1 MFKSILPQA
10 SFARFAEG
18 RLDFDGDDEEYSHYL
33 TRFADQQSLARR
45 LMGGN
50 VRHYNSRQQEKDA
63 GAVNRGDFLFFGG
76 AGDKSER
83 KRITPVTVTKPTVV
97 KQEPAEELTD
107 EKLNEIKGDVFNEAI
122 QRVLKG
128 IGLIDLTEYKS
139 IKMDKK
145 HQNANRR
152 SLVIDYDNSFG
163 IAKQAFE
170 NAEQPV
176 QKNDNYIADVTSYCT
191 ALDDLEGIIDV
202 YEKKR
207 ESINDGLTKLEA
219 IIYGDNAQLTED
231 QQKEYNDLKTKRQ
244 ILIDNTPDIA
254 SLKSYVIS
262 TRNDYYDKLGTI
274 SKVASA
280 FAKRGVYDMQDKYP
294 NYDFNCN
301 QLLKIYRNKK
311 GKRNEFHGFTDNE
324 LAAVKIDDSDIVES
338 DNDDN
343 EVETPSDMSDN
354 EELEAD
360 NKSAKNQKKKNPDLI
375 DVKSTPVKNDT
386 VKDTTGSNGIAFN
399 AQPALEQDKRSV
411 SHEQRV
417 GKANDV
423 GAQKD
428 VYDKWFKDRFKLKNY
443 DEDDDDDYT
452 YTEEQDDELPST
464 PVSDKPVPIK
474 EEMYQRYFHKKL
486 KRPEQRA
493 VKREILLVTRNELNP
508 KSIRPERTRY
518 QERKRKTDK
527 EVDDAIVEGK
537 EYVSNLITDF
547 EDFKRRGN
555 EIIRKEEEEKRTE
568 ENRKPNHA
576 KMAFFRNYATPQLTK
591 EAEKRLQEEREQEE
605 EKRQPVV
612 TGVAR
617 NVAAKNRNLK
627 PYSYLDEP
635 AAYAQ
640 MYADYAR
647 KSREA
652 IDRQDPQNQIES
664 AQKVE
669 AEKAEAERIANAVKR
684 SREAREA
691 YEKELAA
698 KMPKWKREYHWNRI
712 KNWSTQTWLG
722 QKIWA
727 PPQKKAAV
735 EAVQDAAAANVADG
749 PVAAAV
755 AAKTAVEAEAQADEA
770 NLVVPAEPALPEFVP
785 PADPAEPVAPVIEP
799 FSEDEDE
806 KPEKKSDPYDRMMDL
821 LAGDSKNATKL
832 MKYKKFKAQQEKDR
846 NKRLEDNLKWFS
858 DRMQERRGH
867 SSSGSLSGF
876 KKWDP
881 FSQPLNKN
889 FRTQKME
896 NRLQQTVPPY
906 DLPKN
911 YPIYGGAMPGYPRVN
926 SVPYPVYARR
936 GRTGRRTNYEKYGVP
951 SVRMYQQMLRN
962 GLPPNV
968 VARAAGRPRAVPQ
981 PPVEEQNIGPTP
993 QYMPEYDD
1001 GPTYAEDRSY
1011 DYGQQVQKIAKNLMW
1026 GPPRRYTTGNQIV
1039 GSVLPNTTSGMPSA
1053 YYMGAKALDYITPEG
1068 QTDKEKL
1075 ENMLANVKI
1084 TQMVEDVKSED
1095 DKKRLREMA
1104 KNFGNLNESG
1114 WKKALRWGATGASL
1128 GLKGLG
1134 VLSENFWP
1142 MHDAYYRYKT
1152 MSSLGGIGK
1161 SLLGM
1166 MPRGFGYRR
1175 RKKRSNKKC
1184 RKGKVCY
1191 GGMIIPPKSLKK
1203 MFEENKCD
1211 LKY

>member
-63 GAVNRGDFLFFGG
+63 GAINRGDFLFFGG
-76 AGDKSER
+76 ARTKGQAEGPPPKPTVPVQAKQER
-83 KRITPVTVTKPTVV
+83 KRIGVKLVTKAPEGEIPYEERNPVAVFDTTQVV
-97 KQEPAEELTD
+97 DLSANALKKDLFGEQIKKVLKYGCKFDLSNYDSVKMDDELKKINEDLQRVNYKDTFRIASAAFNRYNYVCKNMKKKANNPEFIEEVRTYCSALDELSSLINMYQRKKQPMLKAAKKLNLTPNKTEEQKDDLFRLEDTLGMYTDYEREITALKFYTEQIRESYYGKLKKLDEDEYEFTQTGMNEIQDAYPGYKLSNDQLLQIYKNRKAKKDDFDGFDKEELAR
-107 EKLNEIKGDVFNEAI
+107 IQKGEAI
-122 QRVLKG
+122 QVVS
-128 IGLIDLTEYKS
+128 DDEA
-139 IKMDKK
+139 DDDE
-145 HQNANRR
+145 
-152 SLVIDYDNSFG
+152 VDN
-163 IAKQAFE
+163 
-170 NAEQPV
+170 V
-176 QKNDNYIADVTSYCT
+176 VD
-191 ALDDLEGIIDV
+191 
-202 YEKKR
+202 
-207 ESINDGLTKLEA
+207 A
-219 IIYGDNAQLTED
+219 IIPADT
-231 QQKEYNDLKTKRQ
+231 TK
-244 ILIDNTPDIA
+244 P
-254 SLKSYVIS
+254 K
-262 TRNDYYDKLGTI
+262 
-274 SKVASA
+274 
-280 FAKRGVYDMQDKYP
+280 AK
-294 NYDFNCN
+294 
-301 QLLKIYRNKK
+301 KK
-311 GKRNEFHGFTDNE
+311 
-324 LAAVKIDDSDIVES
+324 
-338 DNDDN
+338 
-343 EVETPSDMSDN
+343 
-354 EELEAD
+354 
-360 NKSAKNQKKKNPDLI
+360 QKKQKKNLDLI

-386 VKDTTGSNGIAFN
+386 VKDTTGSNGVGFDV
-399 AQPALEQDKRSV
+399 QPAAEQDKRSV

-417 GKANDV
+417 GAANDV
-423 GAQKD
+423 SSILQASKPKVQYD
-428 VYDKWFKDRFKLKNY
+428 VRQRRLAHRRAFQERVKSRIDPLSDEKLKEAKNNKRKLVEEHELEEEFERPEHDRQSKKY
-443 DEDDDDDYT
+443 WDRIQKVKQEKLEKQREENRRAEIAMDELI
-452 YTEEQDDELPST
+452 TEE
-464 PVSDKPVPIK
+464 
-474 EEMYQRYFHKKL
+474 EM
-486 KRPEQRA
+486 A
-493 VKREILLVTRNELNP
+493 
-508 KSIRPERTRY
+508 
-518 QERKRKTDK
+518 ERKRVEKRHEEYWRKREEKWNAEK
-527 EVDDAIVEGK
+527 EREKQLQIVPYVDPQSQKIKRDMDEYQWEAVDDNVAT
-537 EYVSNLITDF
+537 NLQV
-547 EDFKRRGN
+547 
-555 EIIRKEEEEKRTE
+555 KEEWQGNKPKIAKAHANL
-568 ENRKPNHA
+568 ENALRK
-576 KMAFFRNYATPQLTK
+576 KWFR
-591 EAEKRLQEEREQEE
+591 
-605 EKRQPVV
+605 
-612 TGVAR
+612 
-617 NVAAKNRNLK
+617 
-627 PYSYLDEP
+627 
-635 AAYAQ
+635 
-640 MYADYAR
+640 
-647 KSREA
+647 
-652 IDRQDPQNQIES
+652 
-664 AQKVE
+664 
-669 AEKAEAERIANAVKR
+669 
-684 SREAREA
+684 
-691 YEKELAA
+691 
-698 KMPKWKREYHWNRI
+698 
-712 KNWSTQTWLG
+712 QTWLG
-722 QKIWA
+722 QKIWRPA
-727 PPQKKAAV
+727 QKKVAV

-770 NLVVPAEPALPEFVP
+770 NLVSNSSYGSVRKPISLIEQEFDDLERELNEPELVPAEPALPEFVP
-785 PADPAEPVAPVIEP
+785 PADPAEPVAPAIEP
-799 FSEDEDE
+799 LSEDEDE

-832 MKYKKFKAQQEKDR
+832 MKYKKFKAQQEKER

-889 FRTQKME
+889 FRNQKME
-896 NRLQQTVPPY
+896 NRLQQSVPPY

-1001 GPTYAEDRSY
+1001 GPTYAEDKSY
-1011 DYGQQVQKIAKNLMW
+1011 DYGEQVQRIAKNLMW

-1053 YYMGAKALDYITPEG
+1053 YYMGAKALDMITPEG

>member
-76 AGDKSER
+76 TGDKSER

-97 KQEPAEELTD
+97 KQTD
-107 EKLNEIKGDVFNEAI
+107 NSAGEDLKLFTSTAQKAIKTMYLLDLKKFPSVNANGIETNKKEDAVDKIIKGTTSTLDKFPTI
-122 QRVLKG
+122 QRIAKRRG
-128 IGLIDLTEYKS
+128 GKS
-139 IKMDKK
+139 KKFRSAVEAQKKELEEMTSILNTVNDKK
-145 HQNANRR
+145 ER
-152 SLVIDYDNSFG
+152 LV
-163 IAKQAFE
+163 KAFE
-170 NAEQPV
+170 EYRENENTTPEQDKEMAQIKQVLENYNRITPDVIAFNQALLATRENFLDIYNRGKKNVNA
-176 QKNDNYIADVTSYCT
+176 YIP
-191 ALDDLEGIIDV
+191 EP
-202 YEKKR
+202 EKK
-207 ESINDGLTKLEA
+207 
-219 IIYGDNAQLTED
+219 
-231 QQKEYNDLKTKRQ
+231 
-244 ILIDNTPDIA
+244 
-254 SLKSYVIS
+254 
-262 TRNDYYDKLGTI
+262 
-274 SKVASA
+274 
-280 FAKRGVYDMQDKYP
+280 
-294 NYDFNCN
+294 
-301 QLLKIYRNKK
+301 
-311 GKRNEFHGFTDNE
+311 EF
-324 LAAVKIDDSDIVES
+324 
-338 DNDDN
+338 
-343 EVETPSDMSDN
+343 
-354 EELEAD
+354 
-360 NKSAKNQKKKNPDLI
+360 KKNPYSVYEILQEYKPEYPNIRPRHANIISKNRRENKDDFFGFSQDLIDYLQGKREDENIGMYSTDVIDNVYDEADDDEVDNVVDAIIPDNTKTKKKPEKQKKNLDLI

-386 VKDTTGSNGIAFN
+386 VKDTTGSNGVAFN

-423 GAQKD
+423 ASQKD

-452 YTEEQDDELPST
+452 YTEEQDVELPST

-518 QERKRKTDK
+518 QERKRKTD
-527 EVDDAIVEGK
+527 E
-537 EYVSNLITDF
+537 
-547 EDFKRRGN
+547 
-555 EIIRKEEEEKRTE
+555 
-568 ENRKPNHA
+568 
-576 KMAFFRNYATPQLTK
+576 
-591 EAEKRLQEEREQEE
+591 EEREQRIREQRVGAANDIAAIFQTNKQRSQFTKKAAEE
-605 EKRQPVV
+605 AKARQEREWQDNKQKIVEAHTNLEDAWRKNWYKRTWWGKRIWGP
-612 TGVAR
+612 
-617 NVAAKNRNLK
+617 
-627 PYSYLDEP
+627 
-635 AAYAQ
+635 
-640 MYADYAR
+640 
-647 KSREA
+647 
-652 IDRQDPQNQIES
+652 
-664 AQKVE
+664 AQKKV
-669 AEKAEAERIANAVKR
+669 
-684 SREAREA
+684 
-691 YEKELAA
+691 
-698 KMPKWKREYHWNRI
+698 
-712 KNWSTQTWLG
+712 
-722 QKIWA
+722 
-727 PPQKKAAV
+727 AV

-770 NLVVPAEPALPEFVP
+770 NLVSNSSYGPVRKPISFIEQEFDDLERELDEPEPAEPALPEFVP
-785 PADPAEPVAPVIEP
+785 PADPAPLPAAPAIEP
-799 FSEDEDE
+799 LSEDEDNGNYDLPTEDEDE

-867 SSSGSLSGF
+867 SSLGSLSGF

-889 FRTQKME
+889 FRNQKME

-1001 GPTYAEDRSY
+1001 GPTYAEDKSY
-1011 DYGQQVQKIAKNLMW
+1011 DYGEQVQRIAKNLMW

>member
-50 VRHYNSRQQEKDA
+50 VRHYNSKQQEKDA
-63 GAVNRGDFLFFGG
+63 GVVNRGDFLFFGG
-76 AGDKSER
+76 ARTKGQAEGPPPKPIIPAQPQPQAKPER
-83 KRITPVTVTKPTVV
+83 KRIAAKIVTKAPEGEIPYEERNPVAVFDTTQVV
-97 KQEPAEELTD
+97 DLSANALKKDLFGEQIKKVLKYGCKFDLSNYDSVKMDDELKKINEDLQKVNYKDTFRIASAAFNRYDYVCKNMKKKANNPDFIEEVRTYCSALDELSSLINMYQRKKQPMLKAAKKLNLTPNKTEEQNDDLFELEDTLGMYTDYEREITALKFYTEQIRESYYGKLKRLDEDEYEFTQTGMNEIQDAYPGYKLSNDQLLQIYKNRKAKKDDFDGFDKEELAR
-107 EKLNEIKGDVFNEAI
+107 IQKGEAI
-122 QRVLKG
+122 QVVSDDEK
-128 IGLIDLTEYKS
+128 D
-139 IKMDKK
+139 D
-145 HQNANRR
+145 
-152 SLVIDYDNSFG
+152 
-163 IAKQAFE
+163 
-170 NAEQPV
+170 
-176 QKNDNYIADVTSYCT
+176 DVNNVV
-191 ALDDLEGIIDV
+191 G
-202 YEKKR
+202 
-207 ESINDGLTKLEA
+207 A
-219 IIYGDNAQLTED
+219 IIPADTT
-231 QQKEYNDLKTKRQ
+231 KPKTKK
-244 ILIDNTPDIA
+244 T
-254 SLKSYVIS
+254 
-262 TRNDYYDKLGTI
+262 
-274 SKVASA
+274 
-280 FAKRGVYDMQDKYP
+280 
-294 NYDFNCN
+294 
-301 QLLKIYRNKK
+301 KK
-311 GKRNEFHGFTDNE
+311 QE
-324 LAAVKIDDSDIVES
+324 
-338 DNDDN
+338 
-343 EVETPSDMSDN
+343 
-354 EELEAD
+354 
-360 NKSAKNQKKKNPDLI
+360 KNPDLI

-386 VKDTTGSNGIAFN
+386 VKDTTGSNGVAFD

-417 GKANDV
+417 GAANDV
-423 GAQKD
+423 SSILQASKPKVQYD
-428 VYDKWFKDRFKLKNY
+428 VRQRRLAHRRAFQERVKSRIDPLSDEKLKEAKNNKRKLVEEHELEEEFERPEHDRQSKKY
-443 DEDDDDDYT
+443 WDRIQKVKQEKLEKQREENRRAEIAMDELI
-452 YTEEQDDELPST
+452 TEE
-464 PVSDKPVPIK
+464 
-474 EEMYQRYFHKKL
+474 EM
-486 KRPEQRA
+486 A
-493 VKREILLVTRNELNP
+493 
-508 KSIRPERTRY
+508 
-518 QERKRKTDK
+518 ERKRVEKRHEEYWRKREEKWNAEK
-527 EVDDAIVEGK
+527 EREKQLQIVPYVDPQSQKIKRDMDEYQWEAVDDNVAT
-537 EYVSNLITDF
+537 NLQV
-547 EDFKRRGN
+547 
-555 EIIRKEEEEKRTE
+555 KEEWQGNKPKIAKAHANL
-568 ENRKPNHA
+568 ENALRK
-576 KMAFFRNYATPQLTK
+576 KWFR
-591 EAEKRLQEEREQEE
+591 
-605 EKRQPVV
+605 
-612 TGVAR
+612 
-617 NVAAKNRNLK
+617 
-627 PYSYLDEP
+627 
-635 AAYAQ
+635 
-640 MYADYAR
+640 
-647 KSREA
+647 
-652 IDRQDPQNQIES
+652 
-664 AQKVE
+664 
-669 AEKAEAERIANAVKR
+669 
-684 SREAREA
+684 
-691 YEKELAA
+691 
-698 KMPKWKREYHWNRI
+698 
-712 KNWSTQTWLG
+712 QTWLG
-722 QKIWA
+722 QKIWRPA
-727 PPQKKAAV
+727 QKKVAV

-770 NLVVPAEPALPEFVP
+770 NLVSNSSYGSVRKPISLIEQELDDLERELDEPELVPAEPALPEFVP
-785 PADPAEPVAPVIEP
+785 PADPAEPVAPAIEP
-799 FSEDEDE
+799 LSEDEDE

-832 MKYKKFKAQQEKDR
+832 MKYKKFKAQQEKER

-867 SSSGSLSGF
+867 SSLGSLSGF

-889 FRTQKME
+889 FRNQKME

-1001 GPTYAEDRSY
+1001 GPTYAEDKSY
-1011 DYGQQVQKIAKNLMW
+1011 DYGEQVQRIAKNLMW

-1053 YYMGAKALDYITPEG
+1053 YYMGAKALDMITPEG

>member
-76 AGDKSER
+76 ARTKGQAEGPPPKPTIPVQAKQER
-83 KRITPVTVTKPTVV
+83 KRIAAKIVTKAPEGEIPYEERNPVAVFDTTQVV
-97 KQEPAEELTD
+97 DLSANALKKDLFGEQIKKVLKYGCKFNLSDYDSVKMDDELKKINEDLQKVNYKDTFRIASAAFNRYDYVCKNMKKKANNPDFIEEVRTYCSALDELSSLINMYQRKKQPMLKAAKKLNLTPNKTEEQNDDLFELEDTLGMYTDYEREITALKFYTEQIRESYYGKLKRLDEDEYEFTQTGMNEIQDAYPGYKLSNDQLLQIYKNRKAKKDDFDGFDKEELAR
-107 EKLNEIKGDVFNEAI
+107 IQKGEAI
-122 QRVLKG
+122 QVV
-128 IGLIDLTEYKS
+128 S
-139 IKMDKK
+139 
-145 HQNANRR
+145 
-152 SLVIDYDNSFG
+152 
-163 IAKQAFE
+163 
-170 NAEQPV
+170 
-176 QKNDNYIADVTSYCT
+176 
-191 ALDDLEGIIDV
+191 DD
-202 YEKKR
+202 
-207 ESINDGLTKLEA
+207 
-219 IIYGDNAQLTED
+219 
-231 QQKEYNDLKTKRQ
+231 
-244 ILIDNTPDIA
+244 
-254 SLKSYVIS
+254 
-262 TRNDYYDKLGTI
+262 
-274 SKVASA
+274 
-280 FAKRGVYDMQDKYP
+280 
-294 NYDFNCN
+294 
-301 QLLKIYRNKK
+301 
-311 GKRNEFHGFTDNE
+311 
-324 LAAVKIDDSDIVES
+324 
-338 DNDDN
+338 
-343 EVETPSDMSDN
+343 
-354 EELEAD
+354 EAD
-360 NKSAKNQKKKNPDLI
+360 EVNNVVNAIAPADTTKPKAKKKPKKQKKNLDLI
-375 DVKSTPVKNDT
+375 DVKSTPVNTDV
-386 VKDTTGSNGIAFN
+386 VKDTTGSNGVGFD

-417 GKANDV
+417 GAANDV
-423 GAQKD
+423 SSILQADKQKQLQLVPYVDPQTKKIERD
-428 VYDKWFKDRFKLKNY
+428 VIEYQWEEPVGPIAPNRKIKYLRPHQKIDIRDNLKTELVPQLTPKSGFNEDGFKD
-443 DEDDDDDYT
+443 
-452 YTEEQDDELPST
+452 
-464 PVSDKPVPIK
+464 
-474 EEMYQRYFHKKL
+474 
-486 KRPEQRA
+486 
-493 VKREILLVTRNELNP
+493 LVG
-508 KSIRPERTRY
+508 S
-518 QERKRKTDK
+518 KRKNPFDAARIILEKEREKQFQLVPYVGPQPQKIERDMVEYQKEATVNNIGAILQANKQKAQFNKEVSAANIGAILQANRQKAQFDK
-527 EVDDAIVEGK
+527 EVKKQK
-537 EYVSNLITDF
+537 E
-547 EDFKRRGN
+547 
-555 EIIRKEEEEKRTE
+555 
-568 ENRKPNHA
+568 
-576 KMAFFRNYATPQLTK
+576 Q
-591 EAEKRLQEEREQEE
+591 QEREWQDNKPKIAKAHANLENALR
-605 EKRQPVV
+605 KRWF
-612 TGVAR
+612 R
-617 NVAAKNRNLK
+617 
-627 PYSYLDEP
+627 
-635 AAYAQ
+635 
-640 MYADYAR
+640 
-647 KSREA
+647 
-652 IDRQDPQNQIES
+652 
-664 AQKVE
+664 
-669 AEKAEAERIANAVKR
+669 
-684 SREAREA
+684 
-691 YEKELAA
+691 
-698 KMPKWKREYHWNRI
+698 
-712 KNWSTQTWLG
+712 QTWLG
-722 QKIWA
+722 QKIWR

-770 NLVVPAEPALPEFVP
+770 NLESNSSYGPVRKPISFMEQELDDLERELNEPEPAPLPAAPPLPEFVP
-785 PADPAEPVAPVIEP
+785 PADPAPLPAAPAIEP
-799 FSEDEDE
+799 LSEDEDNGIYDLPTEDEDE

-821 LAGDSKNATKL
+821 LAKDSKNATKL
-832 MKYKKFKAQQEKDR
+832 MKYKKFKVQQEKDR

-867 SSSGSLSGF
+867 SSSGSLSAF

-962 GLPPNV
+962 GMPPNV

-1026 GPPRRYTTGNQIV
+1026 GPPRRYTTGNQMV

-1053 YYMGAKALDYITPEG
+1053 YYMGAKALDMITPEG

-1075 ENMLANVKI
+1075 DNMLANVKI

>member
-76 AGDKSER
+76 ARTKGQAEGPPPTPTIPAQPQPQAKPER
-83 KRITPVTVTKPTVV
+83 KRIAAKIVTKAPEGEIPYEERNPVAVFDTTQVV
-97 KQEPAEELTD
+97 DLSANALKKDLFGEQIKKVLKYGCKFDLSNYDSVKMDDELKKINEDLQRVNYKDTFRIASAAFNRYDYVCKNMKKKANNPDFIEEVRTYCSALDELSSLINMYQRKKQPMLKAAKKLNLTPNKTEEQKDDLFRLEDTLGMYTDYEREITALKFYTEQIRESYYGKLKKLDEDEYEFTQTGMNEIQDAYPGYKLSNDQLLQIYKNRKAKKDDFDGFDKEELAR
-107 EKLNEIKGDVFNEAI
+107 IQKGEAI
-122 QRVLKG
+122 QVVS
-128 IGLIDLTEYKS
+128 DDEA
-139 IKMDKK
+139 DDDE
-145 HQNANRR
+145 
-152 SLVIDYDNSFG
+152 VDN
-163 IAKQAFE
+163 
-170 NAEQPV
+170 V
-176 QKNDNYIADVTSYCT
+176 VD
-191 ALDDLEGIIDV
+191 
-202 YEKKR
+202 
-207 ESINDGLTKLEA
+207 A
-219 IIYGDNAQLTED
+219 IIPADT
-231 QQKEYNDLKTKRQ
+231 TK
-244 ILIDNTPDIA
+244 PKA
-254 SLKSYVIS
+254 
-262 TRNDYYDKLGTI
+262 
-274 SKVASA
+274 
-280 FAKRGVYDMQDKYP
+280 
-294 NYDFNCN
+294 
-301 QLLKIYRNKK
+301 
-311 GKRNEFHGFTDNE
+311 
-324 LAAVKIDDSDIVES
+324 
-338 DNDDN
+338 
-343 EVETPSDMSDN
+343 
-354 EELEAD
+354 
-360 NKSAKNQKKKNPDLI
+360 KKKSKKPKKNLDLI

-386 VKDTTGSNGIAFN
+386 VKDTTGSNGVGFDV
-399 AQPALEQDKRSV
+399 QPAAEQDKRSV

-417 GKANDV
+417 GAANDV
-423 GAQKD
+423 SSILQASKPKVQYD
-428 VYDKWFKDRFKLKNY
+428 VRQRRLAHRRDFQERVKSRIDPLSDEKLKEAKNNKRELVEEHELEEEFERPEHDRQSKKY
-443 DEDDDDDYT
+443 WDRIQKVKQEKLEKQREENRRAEIAMDELITEEEMAERKRVEKKHEEYWRKREEKWNAEKEREKQLQIVPYVNPNPYPTHMNIIGQKAKGQHVQIVPSLKRKNPFDDT
-452 YTEEQDDELPST
+452 YTEFKNENSMQLVPYIGVQDKYKEIAK
-464 PVSDKPVPIK
+464 DKT
-474 EEMYQRYFHKKL
+474 
-486 KRPEQRA
+486 
-493 VKREILLVTRNELNP
+493 VKNFLEIN
-508 KSIRPERTRY
+508 KSL
-518 QERKRKTDK
+518 Q
-527 EVDDAIVEGK
+527 
-537 EYVSNLITDF
+537 
-547 EDFKRRGN
+547 
-555 EIIRKEEEEKRTE
+555 EEEEKE
-568 ENRKPNHA
+568 QQEKFQSGVVNSLDKISKSVKPGY
-576 KMAFFRNYATPQLTK
+576 RY
-591 EAEKRLQEEREQEE
+591 
-605 EKRQPVV
+605 
-612 TGVAR
+612 
-617 NVAAKNRNLK
+617 
-627 PYSYLDEP
+627 
-635 AAYAQ
+635 
-640 MYADYAR
+640 
-647 KSREA
+647 
-652 IDRQDPQNQIES
+652 
-664 AQKVE
+664 
-669 AEKAEAERIANAVKR
+669 
-684 SREAREA
+684 
-691 YEKELAA
+691 
-698 KMPKWKREYHWNRI
+698 
-712 KNWSTQTWLG
+712 TWLG
-722 QKIWA
+722 QKIWGPA
-727 PPQKKAAV
+727 YKKAAV

-785 PADPAEPVAPVIEP
+785 PVDPAPLPAAPAIES

-832 MKYKKFKAQQEKDR
+832 MKYKKFKAQQEKER

-1001 GPTYAEDRSY
+1001 GPTYAEDKSY
-1011 DYGQQVQKIAKNLMW
+1011 DYGEQVQRIAKNLMW

-1053 YYMGAKALDYITPEG
+1053 YYMGAKALDMITPEG

>member
-76 AGDKSER
+76 ARTKGQAEGPPPKPTIPVQAKQER
-83 KRITPVTVTKPTVV
+83 KRIAAKIVTKAPKGEIPYEERKPVAVFDTTQVV
-97 KQEPAEELTD
+97 DLSADALKKDLFGEQIKEVLGYGCKFNLSDYDSVKMDDELKKINEELQKVNYKDTFRIASAAFNRYDYVCRNMPKKKNDPNFIEEVRTYCGALD
-107 EKLNEIKGDVFNEAI
+107 ELSSLINMYQRKKQPILEAAKKLNLTRNKTQEQKDDLFELEDTLGMYTDYEREITALKFYTEQIRESYYGKLKKLDEDEYEFTQTGMKEIQDAYPDYKLSTDQLLQIYKNRKAKKDDFDGFDKDELARIQKGEAI
-122 QRVLKG
+122 QVVS
-128 IGLIDLTEYKS
+128 DDE
-139 IKMDKK
+139 
-145 HQNANRR
+145 
-152 SLVIDYDNSFG
+152 
-163 IAKQAFE
+163 
-170 NAEQPV
+170 
-176 QKNDNYIADVTSYCT
+176 AD
-191 ALDDLEGIIDV
+191 E
-202 YEKKR
+202 
-207 ESINDGLTKLEA
+207 
-219 IIYGDNAQLTED
+219 
-231 QQKEYNDLKTKRQ
+231 
-244 ILIDNTPDIA
+244 
-254 SLKSYVIS
+254 
-262 TRNDYYDKLGTI
+262 
-274 SKVASA
+274 
-280 FAKRGVYDMQDKYP
+280 
-294 NYDFNCN
+294 
-301 QLLKIYRNKK
+301 
-311 GKRNEFHGFTDNE
+311 
-324 LAAVKIDDSDIVES
+324 
-338 DNDDN
+338 DN
-343 EVETPSDMSDN
+343 EVNNVVDAIVP
-354 EELEAD
+354 AD
-360 NKSAKNQKKKNPDLI
+360 TTKPKAKKKPKKQKKNLDLI

-386 VKDTTGSNGIAFN
+386 VKDTTGSNGVGFDV
-399 AQPALEQDKRSV
+399 QPAAEQDKRSV

-417 GKANDV
+417 GAANDV
-423 GAQKD
+423 SSILQASKPKVQYD
-428 VYDKWFKDRFKLKNY
+428 VRQRRLAHRKAFQERVKSRIDPLSDEKLKEAKNNKRELVEEHELEEEFERPEHDRQSKKY
-443 DEDDDDDYT
+443 WDRIQKVKQEKLEKQREENRRAEIAMDELI
-452 YTEEQDDELPST
+452 TEE
-464 PVSDKPVPIK
+464 K
-474 EEMYQRYFHKKL
+474 M
-486 KRPEQRA
+486 A
-493 VKREILLVTRNELNP
+493 
-508 KSIRPERTRY
+508 
-518 QERKRKTDK
+518 ERKRVEKRHEEYWRKREEKWNAEK
-527 EVDDAIVEGK
+527 EREKQLQIVPYVDPQSQKIKRDMDEYQWEAVDDNVAT
-537 EYVSNLITDF
+537 NLQV
-547 EDFKRRGN
+547 
-555 EIIRKEEEEKRTE
+555 KEEWQGNKPKIAKAHANL
-568 ENRKPNHA
+568 ENALRK
-576 KMAFFRNYATPQLTK
+576 KWFR
-591 EAEKRLQEEREQEE
+591 
-605 EKRQPVV
+605 
-612 TGVAR
+612 
-617 NVAAKNRNLK
+617 
-627 PYSYLDEP
+627 
-635 AAYAQ
+635 
-640 MYADYAR
+640 
-647 KSREA
+647 
-652 IDRQDPQNQIES
+652 
-664 AQKVE
+664 
-669 AEKAEAERIANAVKR
+669 
-684 SREAREA
+684 
-691 YEKELAA
+691 
-698 KMPKWKREYHWNRI
+698 
-712 KNWSTQTWLG
+712 QTWLG
-722 QKIWA
+722 QKIWRPA
-727 PPQKKAAV
+727 QKKVAV

-770 NLVVPAEPALPEFVP
+770 NLVSNSSYRSVRKPISLIEQEFDDLERELNEPELVPAEPALPEFVP
-785 PADPAEPVAPVIEP
+785 PVDPAPLPVAPDIESL
-799 FSEDEDE
+799 SEDEDE

-832 MKYKKFKAQQEKDR
+832 MKYKKFKAQQEKER

-968 VARAAGRPRAVPQ
+968 VARTAGRPRAVPQ

>member
-76 AGDKSER
+76 ARTKGQAEGPPPKPIIPVQAKQER
-83 KRITPVTVTKPTVV
+83 KRIAAKIVTKAPEGEIPYEERNPVAVFDTTQVV
-97 KQEPAEELTD
+97 DLSANALKKDLFGEQIKKVLKYGCKFNLSDYDSVKMDDELKKINEDLQKVNYKDTFRIASAAFNRYDYVCKNMKKKANNPDFIEEVRTYCSALDELSSLINMYQRKKQPMLKAAKKLNLTRNKTQDQKDDLFELEDTLGMYTDYEREITALKFYTEQIRESYYGKLKRLDEDEYEFTQTGMNEIQDAYPGYKLSNDQLLQIYKNRKAKKDDFDGFDKEELAR
-107 EKLNEIKGDVFNEAI
+107 IQKGEAI
-122 QRVLKG
+122 QVV
-128 IGLIDLTEYKS
+128 S
-139 IKMDKK
+139 
-145 HQNANRR
+145 
-152 SLVIDYDNSFG
+152 
-163 IAKQAFE
+163 
-170 NAEQPV
+170 
-176 QKNDNYIADVTSYCT
+176 
-191 ALDDLEGIIDV
+191 DD
-202 YEKKR
+202 
-207 ESINDGLTKLEA
+207 
-219 IIYGDNAQLTED
+219 
-231 QQKEYNDLKTKRQ
+231 
-244 ILIDNTPDIA
+244 
-254 SLKSYVIS
+254 
-262 TRNDYYDKLGTI
+262 
-274 SKVASA
+274 
-280 FAKRGVYDMQDKYP
+280 
-294 NYDFNCN
+294 
-301 QLLKIYRNKK
+301 
-311 GKRNEFHGFTDNE
+311 
-324 LAAVKIDDSDIVES
+324 
-338 DNDDN
+338 
-343 EVETPSDMSDN
+343 
-354 EELEAD
+354 EAD
-360 NKSAKNQKKKNPDLI
+360 EVNNVVDAITPADTTKPKAKKKPKKQKKNLDLI

-386 VKDTTGSNGIAFN
+386 VKDTTGSNGVGFDV
-399 AQPALEQDKRSV
+399 QPAAEQDKRSV

-417 GKANDV
+417 GAANDV
-423 GAQKD
+423 SSILQASKPKVQYD
-428 VYDKWFKDRFKLKNY
+428 VRQRRLAHRKAFQERVKSRIDPLSDEKLKEAKNNKRELVEEHELEEDFERPEHDRQSKKY
-443 DEDDDDDYT
+443 WDRIQKVKQEKLEKQREENRRAEIAMDELI
-452 YTEEQDDELPST
+452 TEE
-464 PVSDKPVPIK
+464 
-474 EEMYQRYFHKKL
+474 EM
-486 KRPEQRA
+486 A
-493 VKREILLVTRNELNP
+493 
-508 KSIRPERTRY
+508 
-518 QERKRKTDK
+518 ERKRVEKRHEEYWRKREEKWNAEK
-527 EVDDAIVEGK
+527 EREKQLQIVPYVDPQSQKIKRDMDEYQWEAVDDNVAT
-537 EYVSNLITDF
+537 NLQV
-547 EDFKRRGN
+547 
-555 EIIRKEEEEKRTE
+555 KEEWQGNKPKIAKAHANL
-568 ENRKPNHA
+568 ENALRK
-576 KMAFFRNYATPQLTK
+576 KWFR
-591 EAEKRLQEEREQEE
+591 
-605 EKRQPVV
+605 
-612 TGVAR
+612 
-617 NVAAKNRNLK
+617 
-627 PYSYLDEP
+627 
-635 AAYAQ
+635 
-640 MYADYAR
+640 
-647 KSREA
+647 
-652 IDRQDPQNQIES
+652 
-664 AQKVE
+664 
-669 AEKAEAERIANAVKR
+669 
-684 SREAREA
+684 
-691 YEKELAA
+691 
-698 KMPKWKREYHWNRI
+698 
-712 KNWSTQTWLG
+712 QTWLG
-722 QKIWA
+722 QKIWRPA
-727 PPQKKAAV
+727 QKKVAV

-770 NLVVPAEPALPEFVP
+770 NLVSNSSYGSVRKPISLIEQELDDLERELDEPVPAEPALPEFVP
-785 PADPAEPVAPVIEP
+785 PVDPAPLPVAPAIES

-832 MKYKKFKAQQEKDR
+832 MKYKKFKAQQEKER

-968 VARAAGRPRAVPQ
+968 VARTAGRPRAVPQ

-1053 YYMGAKALDYITPEG
+1053 YYMGAKALDMITPEG